1 MLEGRRWISNFYVPV
16 SRSNFQFRVSTVK
29 IIHMELSIIILN
41 YNTKDLTVNC
51 INAVYEQYEDELKK
65 GKFEI
70 VLVDNASTDG
80 SVTAIKKLTGSNVN
94 GLKSKEHFNI
104 LTSNSLTVIESRENL
119 GFAKGCN
126 LGARKAKG
134 KYLLFL
140 NSDTQ
145 IKDKGFLRM
154 LEFIRIN
161 GRAGILGGKL
171 KTSSGKNQPSAGK
184 FYTLPNLLITLL
196 GGERLGLLK
205 KSPAKISKA
214 DWVSGACLMVKK
226 EVFEK
231 VGGFDEELFMY
242 MEDMELCLKAKRAG
256 YLTYFYPDISLL
268 HMDQGSSNRTFAII
282 HIYEGILH
290 FYKKYMPHWQYGIA
304 KLMLYSKALFIK
316 NIGKIVHNKY
326 YINTYEEA
334 LEFLKK

>member
-1 MLEGRRWISNFYVPV
+1 MVD
-16 SRSNFQFRVSTVK
+16 
-29 IIHMELSIIILN
+29 LSIIILN

-65 GKFEI
+65 GEFEI
-70 VLVDNASTDG
+70 IVVDNASTDG
-80 SVTAIKKLTGSNVN
+80 SVREIKELTGEKVNGSNKLTGSNVN
-94 GLKSKEHFNI
+94 GLKGDKRFNI
-104 LTSNSLTVIESRENL
+104 LTPNSLTVIESGENL

-126 LGARKAKG
+126 LGAKNSNG

-154 LEFIRIN
+154 LEFIKVN
-161 GRAGILGGKL
+161 GKIGILGGKL
-171 KTSSGKNQPSAGK
+171 KTSKGKNQPSAGK
-184 FYTLPNLLITLL
+184 FYTLLNLLITLL

-242 MEDMELCLKAKRAG
+242 MEDMELCFKAKRAG

-268 HMDQGSSNRTFAII
+268 HMEQGSSNRTFAII

-304 KLMLYSKALFIK
+304 KSMLYSKALFIK

-326 YINTYEEA
+326 YVNTYEKA
-334 LEFLKK
+334 LELLKK